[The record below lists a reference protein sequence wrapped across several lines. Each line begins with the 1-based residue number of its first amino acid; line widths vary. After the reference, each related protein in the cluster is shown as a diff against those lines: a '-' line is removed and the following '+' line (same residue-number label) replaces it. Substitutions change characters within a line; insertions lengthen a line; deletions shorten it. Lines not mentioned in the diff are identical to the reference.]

1 MSSMRLKLI
10 GASDDAF
17 CARDPFIL
25 ALEDGSL
32 CVPGKRRSQTA
43 ADPCRSLSYLCASAM
58 SSIASEAVIPF
69 HHENEL
75 IYPTWWLLYL
85 HIYTSLP
92 LTHTYSTNS
101 LCLLAS
107 VFCLLLFSSPTYYY
121 PGISQSSI
129 SEALSPNR
137 PCLHR
142 YWPSISFFFI
152 SHLSFWA
159 YQPSL
164 VHPFQIAQPSEPHH
178 ILIRSFRSSS
188 YPIPDPVTSSI
199 VLLRRPSALS
209 SFPFSTYHFSPRN

>member
-75 IYPTWWLLYL
+75 IYPTRWLLYL

-92 LTHTYSTNS
+92 LTHTVQYSTIRCV
-101 LCLLAS
+101 CLYQCSA
-107 VFCLLLFSSPTYYY
+107 FCCFLPQPIITPAYHNRLYRKHYHPIVLVCIVTGHLYLFSLSLIY
-121 PGISQSSI
+121 PSGRISRLLYI
-129 SEALSPNR
+129 
-137 PCLHR
+137 
-142 YWPSISFFFI
+142 
-152 SHLSFWA
+152 
-159 YQPSL
+159 
-164 VHPFQIAQPSEPHH
+164 PF
-178 ILIRSFRSSS
+178 R
-188 YPIPDPVTSSI
+188 
-199 VLLRRPSALS
+199 
-209 SFPFSTYHFSPRN
+209 